1 MPEAFGAGVDGVCT
15 RVPARSE
22 TSWVDCPVSDDAAP
36 WNEALMLLAA
46 IVTVAV
52 GWAVWALAH

>member
-1 MPEAFGAGVDGVCT
+1 MT

-22 TSWVDCPVSDDAAP
+22 ISWVDCPVSDDAAP